1 MLETPRLVL
10 RSWEERDREPFR
22 RMNADPQVMEYFA
35 APLTPAESDAM
46 IQRIEAHMER
56 HGFGFFAAA
65 LRDTG
70 ELVGMVGMS
79 HVPFEAHFTPCV
91 EIGWRMAPAYWNRG
105 LATEG
110 ARECLRYA
118 REVLEPRGGGCV
130 HGAGESAV
138 SARDGEARYD
148 AESGG

>member
-79 HVPFEAHFTPCV
+79 HVPFDAHFTPCV
-91 EIGWRMAPAYWNRG
+91 EIGWRMAAAYWNRG

-110 ARECLRYA
+110 SSRMPALCARGA
-118 REVLEPRGGGCV
+118 RPRGGGCV
-130 HGAGESAV
+130 HCAGEPAF
-138 SARDGEARYD
+138 SARDGEARHD
-148 AESGG
+148 AESEG